1 MCLIAADPAY
11 FSASA
16 ARGIALFAASVL
28 PSVFPF
34 FFCSTLL
41 TAIGAARALS
51 RLGAKPVRVLF
62 DAPPEGAYALT
73 LSWLSGYPVG
83 AATTADLYA
92 CGAVDAR
99 GAAKLAT
106 VASTSGPA
114 FLMGAV
120 GGAMLDSPGAG
131 ALLLAAHYASSVVT
145 GVLLRKFGD
154 RPRKCRASRAAVC
167 ALDTDTALADSIRS
181 SALGMLTVGGYVVI
195 GGMLADALSLTGIE
209 RAVSALIPGDAAN
222 ALIGVIYG
230 GIEMTRGCVTA
241 AECASFPLAAAS
253 IAFTAAFGGL
263 SVLLQS
269 HSFLSRCGISFRSL
283 FARKLLQGVLAA
295 GITFA
300 LALVFNNYLT

>member
-16 ARGIALFAASVL
+16 ARGLALFAASVL

-114 FLMGAV
+114 FLIGAV
-120 GGAMLDSPGAG
+120 GGAMLDSPEAG
-131 ALLLAAHYASSVVT
+131 ALLLAAHYASSVLT
-145 GVLLRKFGD
+145 GVLLRKLGD
-154 RPRKCRASRAAVC
+154 RPRKCRAPRAAVC

-195 GGMLADALSLTGIE
+195 GGMLADALSLT
-209 RAVSALIPGDAAN
+209 
-222 ALIGVIYG
+222 
-230 GIEMTRGCVTA
+230 
-241 AECASFPLAAAS
+241 
-253 IAFTAAFGGL
+253 
-263 SVLLQS
+263 
-269 HSFLSRCGISFRSL
+269 
-283 FARKLLQGVLAA
+283 
-295 GITFA
+295 
-300 LALVFNNYLT
+300 